1 MGAGASIPETI
12 PESEETALQAGFTQE
27 QIDAYKAS
35 HATADPAPAE
45 AAPAAAELEATPEE
59 AAKAALAIQNQ
70 MRVKEAKAAVAEQR
84 VVNSIGNDIATKVTV
99 EVQKRLNSFEFT
111 QMCQV
116 RSTRWHEAA
125 YGSSIE
131 PPNRA
136 LDHAGFWRIFFF
148 GLGLQTSGSFWEAVS
163 GLGTRFYCL
172 EKPPCF
178 PHFVIYFLD
187 THKKQKEEFKKADAN
202 GDGALVV
209 TELLP
214 AMNAIKEREAPGPTI
229 PLETADAVGFKHS
242 SPLFSSKALA
252 AKL

>member
-35 HATADPAPAE
+35 HATADSAPAE
-45 AAPAAAELEATPEE
+45 AAPAATELEATPEE

-111 QMCQV
+111 QMCQ
-116 RSTRWHEAA
+116 
-125 YGSSIE
+125 
-131 PPNRA
+131 
-136 LDHAGFWRIFFF
+136 
-148 GLGLQTSGSFWEAVS
+148 
-163 GLGTRFYCL
+163 
-172 EKPPCF
+172 
-178 PHFVIYFLD
+178 
-187 THKKQKEEFKKADAN
+187 EEFKKADAN

-229 PLETADAVGFKHS
+229 PLETADA
-242 SPLFSSKALA
+242 ALA
-252 AKL
+252 EFDTDKSGAIEYEEFPMLVKVLILALNIDRHVVEVGKYWLAAEAARKDLEASGKGFEGTMPAKPRALSPKAPLVAMESMEEEEEEEEDA